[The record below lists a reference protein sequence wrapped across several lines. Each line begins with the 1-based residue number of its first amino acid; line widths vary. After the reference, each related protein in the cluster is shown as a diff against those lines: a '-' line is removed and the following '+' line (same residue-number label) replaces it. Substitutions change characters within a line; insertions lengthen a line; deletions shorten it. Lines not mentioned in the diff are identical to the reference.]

1 MFTSHIRACVQA
13 MMYLIFTLSDVSTIP
28 QLIVNLAADRFVD
41 HGQSGRLGLVVPG
54 HVVVENDHVIE
65 HSLGLMIQHSL
76 KSKQKTVI
84 QVIHGYFERR
94 LKLND

>member
-1 MFTSHIRACVQA
+1 MRMFTSHIRVCVQA

-28 QLIVNLAADRFVD
+28 QLSVNLAVDRFVD
-41 HGQSGRLGLVVPG
+41 HGRGGHLGLVVPG

-65 HSLGLMIQHSL
+65 HSLGMMIEHLL

-84 QVIHGYFERR
+84 QVIFPAF
-94 LKLND
+94 